1 MADSSARTVSVFALQ
16 IVEPFLPHPSHTEF
30 YVCINSV
37 REGDYILFTHEGG
50 VDVGDVDAKAYKL
63 LIPVG
68 KDLPTREIIK
78 DTLLSKVQPE
88 KQEVL
93 VDFLIRMYSTYVGM
107 LLFSLLLRRLAR
119 LFPCDRG

>member
-1 MADSSARTVSVFALQ
+1 MILNFPGYLQ
-16 IVEPFLPHPSHTEF
+16 IVEPFLPHPAHTEF

-68 KDLPTREIIK
+68 KDLPTREEIK
-78 DTLLSKVQPE
+78 ATLLSKVEPE
-88 KQEVL
+88 KQDVL
-93 VDFLIRMYSTYVGM
+93 VDFLIRMYSTYVGE
-107 LLFSLLLRRLAR
+107 
-119 LFPCDRG
+119 CDPL